1 MKLDI
6 KKSLNGIPLYMEI
19 NYDKKSK
26 TIMIYINIPDE
37 YDSPLIT
44 AIKEKH
50 KGLYGNYPHGCSTNK
65 NCLACC
71 KISLHTSKSKTIKKL
86 TDRIL
91 ENNSIFVY
99 IELLYNNTLLFP
111 EIITQEEKTVLK
123 GIGKLMFCTGI
134 GYAIEEKLI
143 KQSHFDETHV
153 ILQAGSDGCYID
165 DKYNNY
171 SENELVIELYK
182 NYPYDLYRFLH
193 VCHLIGECHD
203 QVKELRDTLCS
214 IKANENLISYYKKEY
229 NLEILHP
236 GQGLL
241 TVMMA
246 NIHNVIDKCHNIIK
260 DYKLQDENNFDIHII
275 NLTNE
280 TEQLTINEPIEPII
294 TSRYNLRN
302 RN

>member
-6 KKSLNGIPLYMEI
+6 KKSLNDIPLYMEI
-19 NYDKKSK
+19 NHDKKSK
-26 TIMIYINIPDE
+26 TIMIYINIPDK
-37 YDSPLIT
+37 YNSPLIT
-44 AIKEKH
+44 AIKEKQR
-50 KGLYGNYPHGCSTNK
+50 GLYGNYPHGCHTNK
-65 NCLACC
+65 KCLACC
-71 KISLHTSKSKTIKKL
+71 KISLHTSTSKTIKKL
-86 TDRIL
+86 TNNIF
-91 ENNSIFVY
+91 ENSNFVY

-111 EIITQEEKTVLK
+111 DIATNEEKTVLK

-134 GYAIEEKLI
+134 GYAIEENLI
-143 KQSHFDETHV
+143 KKSHFDKTYV
-153 ILQAGSDGCYID
+153 ILQAGSDGCNID

-193 VCHLIGECHD
+193 DCHLIGKCYD
-203 QVKELRDTLCS
+203 QVKELKDTLCS

-241 TVMMA
+241 TVMIA
-246 NIHNVIDKCHNIIK
+246 DINNVINKCKNIID
-260 DYKLQDENNFDIHII
+260 DYTEHNFQVNIV
-275 NLTNE
+275 NV
-280 TEQLTINEPIEPII
+280 TEQLTINEPIEPITT

-302 RN
+302 RNLGT